1 MHTHTHFI
9 CFVIQKSHQT
19 RKVREREGHVFFFS
33 FLFFFFLVST
43 QTMRASC
50 PSPSSHILRN
60 PSINRIN
67 SFKPKRT
74 NINNKKSSSLSSS
87 SSSSRSRFTPRAS
100 SSDKMANTQQK
111 TIGFLGAGIMAVPM
125 ALNLINN
132 GNHNL
137 IVWNRT
143 ASACD
148 PLVKAGAT
156 LAKTAQEVCEKADVT
171 YVMVSTP
178 EATLEVANLAKDGIS
193 NNKGYVDCSTVDRH
207 TAKKVSDIITSKGGR
222 YLEGPVSG
230 SKAPAENGQLIFL
243 CAGSESLF
251 KEINA
256 DDANQL
262 NKMGKASFF
271 LGEEVGAGAN
281 MKLIVNSCMGSIM
294 ASFAE
299 SIALCEDANLS
310 KQDLLDVL
318 ALGAI
323 NVPMFGMKGPGMIA
337 SDKDTKFAP
346 AFPLKHQQKD
356 MRLAVQLADELGR
369 ELPVA
374 ATANEMY
381 KRARRDGHDDE
392 DFAAVLHAVRRER

>member
-1 MHTHTHFI
+1 M
-9 CFVIQKSHQT
+9 SHAASS
-19 RKVREREGHVFFFS
+19 FS
-33 FLFFFFLVST
+33 L
-43 QTMRASC
+43 
-50 PSPSSHILRN
+50 PPNIISSR
-60 PSINRIN
+60 R
-67 SFKPKRT
+67 RRRRRV
-74 NINNKKSSSLSSS
+74 NNNNNNSSSLSNNKNNSIEKTTLKSS
-87 SSSSRSRFTPRAS
+87 IIITPRAS
-100 SSDKMANTQQK
+100 SSSDKMTSKQT

-178 EATLEVANLAKDGIS
+178 EATLEVATLAKDGVS
-193 NNKGYVDCSTVDRH
+193 DGKGYVDCSTVDRH
-207 TAKKVSDIITSKGGR
+207 TAQKVSEMITSKGGR

-299 SIALCEDANLS
+299 SIALCEDASLS

-337 SDKDTKFAP
+337 SDKNTKFAP

-374 ATANEMY
+374 AAANEMY

-392 DFAAVLHAVRRER
+392 DFAAVLHAVRRE

>member
-1 MHTHTHFI
+1 MHA
-9 CFVIQKSHQT
+9 
-19 RKVREREGHVFFFS
+19 S
-33 FLFFFFLVST
+33 F
-43 QTMRASC
+43 C

-67 SFKPKRT
+67 SFKAKRT
-74 NINNKKSSSLSSS
+74 NINKKKSSSSSS
-87 SSSSRSRFTPRAS
+87 SSSSRSRFTPRAA

>member
-1 MHTHTHFI
+1 
-9 CFVIQKSHQT
+9 
-19 RKVREREGHVFFFS
+19 
-33 FLFFFFLVST
+33 
-43 QTMRASC
+43 MRASFC
-50 PSPSSHILRN
+50 SSPSSHISRN

-74 NINNKKSSSLSSS
+74 NINNKKSSSSL
-87 SSSSRSRFTPRAS
+87 SSSRSRFTPRAS

-193 NNKGYVDCSTVDRH
+193 NDKGYVDCSTVDRH

>member
-1 MHTHTHFI
+1 M
-9 CFVIQKSHQT
+9 SHAASS
-19 RKVREREGHVFFFS
+19 FS
-33 FLFFFFLVST
+33 L
-43 QTMRASC
+43 
-50 PSPSSHILRN
+50 PP
-60 PSINRIN
+60 
-67 SFKPKRT
+67 
-74 NINNKKSSSLSSS
+74 NIS
-87 SSSSRSRFTPRAS
+87 SSSSRRRRVNNKNNSSSLSNNKNNSIKKTTLKSSIIITPRAS
-100 SSDKMANTQQK
+100 SSSSDIMTSKQT

-132 GNHNL
+132 GHHNL

-178 EATLEVANLAKDGIS
+178 EATLEVATLAKDGVS
-193 NNKGYVDCSTVDRH
+193 DGKGYVDCSTVDRR
-207 TAKKVSDIITSKGGR
+207 TAKKVSEMITSKGGR

-299 SIALCEDANLS
+299 SIALCEDASLS

-337 SDKDTKFAP
+337 SDKNTKFAP
-346 AFPLKHQQKD
+346 AFPMKHQQKD

-374 ATANEMY
+374 SAANEMY

-392 DFAAVLHAVRRER
+392 DFAAVLHAVRRE

>member
-1 MHTHTHFI
+1 M
-9 CFVIQKSHQT
+9 QSERGT
-19 RKVREREGHVFFFS
+19 RVFFFF
-33 FLFFFFLVST
+33 FLLVST
-43 QTMRASC
+43 QTMRASFC

-67 SFKPKRT
+67 SFEPKRT
-74 NINNKKSSSLSSS
+74 NINNKKSSSSLSSL
-87 SSSSRSRFTPRAS
+87 SSSRSRFTPRAS

>member
-1 MHTHTHFI
+1 MLY
-9 CFVIQKSHQT
+9 CV
-19 RKVREREGHVFFFS
+19 
-33 FLFFFFLVST
+33 
-43 QTMRASC
+43 ASC
-50 PSPSSHILRN
+50 SAA
-60 PSINRIN
+60 RIN
-67 SFKPKRT
+67 IT
-74 NINNKKSSSLSSS
+74 SSS
-87 SSSSRSRFTPRAS
+87 SSPSAVAFTRTFNKSNKAPSPLKQKRTIQTLSTSTTKTTRAS
-100 SSDKMANTQQK
+100 STSDKMSSSQTTK

-125 ALNLINN
+125 ALNLLNN
-132 GNHNL
+132 GKHNL

-171 YVMVSTP
+171 YVVVSTP

-193 NNKGYVDCSTVDRH
+193 DNKGYVDCSTVDRH

-318 ALGAI
+318 SLGAI

-337 SDKDTKFAP
+337 SDKSTKFAP

-381 KRARRDGHDDE
+381 KRARRDGHDEE
-392 DFAAVLHAVRRER
+392 DFAAVLHAVRRE